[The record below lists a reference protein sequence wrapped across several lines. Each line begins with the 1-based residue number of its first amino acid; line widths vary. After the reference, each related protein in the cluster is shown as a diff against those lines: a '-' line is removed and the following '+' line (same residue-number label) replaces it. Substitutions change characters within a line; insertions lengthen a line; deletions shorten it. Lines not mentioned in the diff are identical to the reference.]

1 MKATSMEKNVLE
13 RCVSECEK
21 AVITHV
27 LKRTQGNQSA
37 AARMLGL
44 TKRIFGYKVRKY
56 GIESEKCIK
65 PGRRGAQ
72 NDILDKDSS
81 SVAVCRRGATSS
93 G

>member
-1 MKATSMEKNVLE
+1 MKTTSMEENVLE

-56 GIESEKCIK
+56 GIESEKWMK

-72 NDILDKDSS
+72 NDDLDQHDHG
-81 SVAVCRRGATSS
+81 AADGRRGATSS